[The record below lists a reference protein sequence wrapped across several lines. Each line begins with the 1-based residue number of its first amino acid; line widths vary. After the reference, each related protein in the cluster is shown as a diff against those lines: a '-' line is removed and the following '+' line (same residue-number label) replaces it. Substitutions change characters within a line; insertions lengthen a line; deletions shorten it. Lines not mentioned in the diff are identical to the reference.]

1 LLNHYSKP
9 CILVIDDDLD
19 TLTLLRTV
27 LRNAGY
33 DVNTASCWSE
43 ITDRLNMSMTSR
55 RPYDVIILD
64 LMMPER
70 SGWDV
75 FNSLKVILE
84 KTPPVIILSARYSTP
99 DMVRASDMGAAK
111 YLVKPTK
118 PDRLLE
124 TVREVIRQHQR
135 A

>member
-1 LLNHYSKP
+1 LLNHSSKP
-9 CILVIDDDLD
+9 SILVIDDDLD

-27 LRNAGY
+27 LRNGGY
-33 DVNTASCWSE
+33 DVSTASCWSE
-43 ITDRLNMSMTSR
+43 ITDRLNMALTSR
-55 RPYDVIILD
+55 RAYAAIILD

-75 FNSLKVILE
+75 LNSLKVILN
-84 KTPPVIILSARYSTP
+84 KTPPVIILSARYSTQ
-99 DMVRASDMGAAK
+99 DMVRASEMGASK

-124 TVREVIRQHQR
+124 TLREVIRQRQNT
-135 A
+135 